1 MELDSVKVD
10 LARVIQ
16 LLDKLTKLEEE
27 QDEQNC

>member
-27 QDEQNC
+27 AHEQIG